1 MLKPDVLINSQG
13 PLVEIAS
20 PSPDVVQITMFP
32 LFQEPDPLYAL
43 ADFESY
49 LDCYLKDIFESVA
62 TRIKAYRALS
72 D

>member
-20 PSPDVVQITMFP
+20 PSPDVIQITMYP
-32 LFQEPDPLYAL
+32 LLQQPDPPYAL

-49 LDCYLKDIFESVA
+49 LDCYLKDICDSVS

-72 D
+72 G